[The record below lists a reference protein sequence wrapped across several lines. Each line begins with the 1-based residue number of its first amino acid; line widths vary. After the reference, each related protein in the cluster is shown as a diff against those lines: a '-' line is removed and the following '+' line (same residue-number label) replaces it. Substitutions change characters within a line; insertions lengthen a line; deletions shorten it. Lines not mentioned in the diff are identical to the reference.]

1 MYGTELRHAEDSRY
15 VSRMRFSDALLIQ
28 DQFAGAT
35 TCERLLEAINR
46 FRWRVPLP
54 EISRPSGRRPLC
66 YSVID
71 GHQVLAELP
80 EIHTLHK
87 RTTRLVTQIFGDEIQ
102 PLADEQVAC
111 NVNITKPGG
120 SYRYH
125 YDRNALT
132 AIVYLN
138 ETGGGETECYP
149 NHRLRVPA
157 PLQGEADR
165 VFGNSVVRWMFARQV
180 LVRPRTGRLLIM
192 RGNRCLHSVREVS
205 GGVDRINVVMSYDL
219 KDARYANR
227 DRLNSYLY
235 TTEQLQQR
243 RDPNYV

>member
-1 MYGTELRHAEDSRY
+1 MS
-15 VSRMRFSDALLIQ
+15 FSDALLVQ
-28 DQFAGAT
+28 DGFLDAAT
-35 TCERLLEAINR
+35 CRRLLDAVNR

-71 GHQVLAELP
+71 GYQVLADLP
-80 EIHTLHK
+80 EIRALHE
-87 RTTRLVTQIFGDEIQ
+87 RTTRLVTQIFGDEIK

-149 NHRLRVPA
+149 NHRLRVPSV
-157 PLQGEADR
+157 LQSEADR
-165 VFGNSVVRWMFARQV
+165 VFGNSVVRWMFAKQV
-180 LVRPRTGRLLIM
+180 LVRPRAGRLLMM

-205 GGVDRINVVMSYDL
+205 GEVDRVNVVMSYDSR
-219 KDARYANR
+219 DARYANH

-235 TTEQLQQR
+235 TTDRLQQP
-243 RDPNYV
+243 RDPNYM